1 MPTEMPSASGL
12 ERAFACPASM
22 VLPAVH
28 RTSEYAERGTALH
41 SFVHAV
47 LRGVPRAQALVAVPA
62 EWREA
67 AAEIDVMRVGGD
79 LREPRTEEA
88 FGFNV
93 ETGEARAFGKIDHRA
108 YPDLGEGWV
117 FGTED
122 FGGVRID
129 GVPVTGDT
137 KTGYLEVTPAKR
149 NPQVKFHALVRMTL
163 DGALT
168 VDGRIV
174 HKREGRKA
182 YVDQTEFSS
191 FDLDAFADDLAEL
204 RKRIHAARAIV
215 ARGETPAVTAGD
227 HCRYCPAVAA
237 CPANIALAR
246 TVVAPEQLD
255 AASVKRHLAT
265 LTPEQLG
272 AAWQKA
278 EALAD
283 AAKLVKDGLKTIVKS
298 GVNLPTTPG
307 RRVSLK
313 VVRSMRFDQ
322 DAAIELL
329 RAKGA
334 TEEEIEGLRSLSV
347 SEKVEEGRDP
357 AALPAPAKKGRA
369 A

>member
-28 RTSEYAERGTALH
+28 RTSAHAERGTSLH
-41 SFVHAV
+41 AFVHAV
-47 LRGVPRAQALVAVPA
+47 LRGVPRSQALASVPE

-88 FGFNV
+88 FGYNL

-117 FGTED
+117 YGTED

-137 KTGYLEVTPAKR
+137 KTGYLDVTPAKD

-163 DGALT
+163 DGALE
-168 VDGRIV
+168 VDGRVV

-182 YVDQTEFSS
+182 YVDQTIFSS
-191 FDLDAFADDLAEL
+191 FELDSFADDLADL
-204 RKRIHAARAIV
+204 RKRIHVARAV
-215 ARGETPAVTAGD
+215 VERGEVPTVTTGE
-227 HCRYCPAVAA
+227 HCRYCPAVDS
-237 CPANIALAR
+237 CPANVALAR
-246 TVVAPEQLD
+246 TTIAPSDLD
-255 AASVKRHLAT
+255 ADSVKRHLST

-272 AAWQKA
+272 AAWRKA
-278 EALAD
+278 EALED
-283 AAKLVKDGLKTIVKS
+283 AAKLVKAGLKTIVKS
-298 GVNLPTTPG
+298 GTPLPLEPG
-307 RRVSLK
+307 RRVHLN
-313 VVRSMRFDQ
+313 VVRQKRFDQ
-322 DAAIELL
+322 DAAIEML

-334 TEEEIEGLRSLSV
+334 TDAEIDALRKPV
-347 SEKVEEGRDP
+347 VTEKVEEGRDP
-357 AALPAPAKKGRA
+357 AALPAPKKGRA